1 MQGMWSQ
8 GLRYLVIFG
17 ILLVD
22 VAVYQEQNQQLVR
35 CTMQGMWSQGS
46 RYLVIFGILPVDVAV
61 YQEQNQ
67 QSVRCT
73 SYDFV

>member
-1 MQGMWSQ
+1 
-8 GLRYLVIFG
+8 
-17 ILLVD
+17 
-22 VAVYQEQNQQLVR
+22 
-35 CTMQGMWSQGS
+35 MWSQGS